1 MRIVNRLLAA
11 LLALALVVIGVV
23 VVVEVVAARLGHQP
37 ALAHWKQSYAWL
49 HRTQWQQ
56 GSVRVVAVVLL
67 VLGLA
72 LLIAEL
78 KRPRVSRLAVADEV
92 DAPDDV
98 AFTRRGVA
106 ASIRTAVAE
115 VDGIRSAAVRVRH
128 RTVRVRAVSAAED
141 VDAARTLQQ
150 PATTAAEDR
159 LRTLQLASSPRLSVR
174 VAPRSR

>member
-1 MRIVNRLLAA
+1 M
-11 LLALALVVIGVV
+11 
-23 VVVEVVAARLGHQP
+23 
-37 ALAHWKQSYAWL
+37 
-49 HRTQWQQ
+49 
-56 GSVRVVAVVLL
+56 
-67 VLGLA
+67 LGLA

-106 ASIRTAVAE
+106 ASIRAAVAE